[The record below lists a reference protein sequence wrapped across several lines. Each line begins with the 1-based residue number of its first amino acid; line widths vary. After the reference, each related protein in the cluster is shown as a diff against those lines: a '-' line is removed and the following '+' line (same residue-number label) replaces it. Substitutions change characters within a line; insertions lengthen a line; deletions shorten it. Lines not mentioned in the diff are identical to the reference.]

1 MSRKPQKAI
10 RICAAF
16 LLSLSVALILLGG
29 EAIAQSSSSIT
40 VNGRSVT
47 IVGGSNQQLRS
58 GLLGGATITVDGTV
72 IEVGDRTVSLLD
84 EDYEIDPE
92 GPMIIRVQGDEII
105 IEVDGETVATVTDTS
120 RGEREF
126 ARLVEAAEGGDAVAQ
141 RRLGIRYRNGEGVEQ
156 DPERALD
163 LLGKASEQGDAEA
176 QTNLA
181 IMLAHGEGGTT
192 DLEAARGLYEKAA
205 AQGQAAA
212 QSNLGVMLIEGE
224 GGPVDE
230 ERGLDLMR
238 KAAEGGN
245 RIAAH
250 NLYLLLRPG
259 GRFATSGQ
267 EAVGYLK
274 RAAELGLSRA
284 MDQLGELY
292 KRGNLVEADTEVSE
306 EHYRQAVERD
316 YQPALFG
323 LADLLLN
330 HGETTPERLEEGLRL
345 LQIAVDN
352 DDIRAINDWAV
363 YNFEGIFVDKNEVEG
378 VSLFRRAV
386 DAGNILAKRNLG
398 VAYEYGRG
406 VEQDLTEAQKWYQAA
421 LDGGHPDVPR
431 DLERLAGKIPSY
443 WYARDDEALGPV
455 GLGEL
460 QALIDNGE
468 VGSENLIWKPGLP
481 EWVPASADDELRF
494 P

>member
-1 MSRKPQKAI
+1 MRGKMQKAVSG
-10 RICAAF
+10 CSVF
-16 LLSLSVALILLGG
+16 LLSLSLALALWGG

-40 VNGRSVT
+40 VHGRSVT
-47 IVGGSNQQLRS
+47 IIGGSNQQLRS
-58 GLLGGATITVDGTV
+58 GLLGGATITVDGTA
-72 IEVGDRTVSLLD
+72 IEVGRRSISLLD
-84 EDYEIDPE
+84 EEYEI
-92 GPMIIRVQGDEII
+92 GPDGPIIIRIEGDEII
-105 IEVDGETVATVTDTS
+105 LEVEGETFATVTDTS

-141 RRLGIRYRNGEGVEQ
+141 RRLGIRHRNGEGVEQ
-156 DPERALD
+156 DPEKALE
-163 LLGKASEQGDAEA
+163 LLGKASEQGDALA

-181 IMLAHGEGGTT
+181 IMLAHGEGGAA
-192 DLEAARGLYEKAA
+192 DLEAARELYEKAA

-212 QSNLGVMLIEGE
+212 QSNLGVMLIEGQ
-224 GGPVDE
+224 GGPIDE
-230 ERGLDLMR
+230 ERALDLMR
-238 KAAEGGN
+238 RAAEGGD

-250 NLYLLLRPG
+250 NLFVLLRPA
-259 GRFATSGQ
+259 GRFATSGE
-267 EAVGYLK
+267 EAVGYLN

-292 KRGNLVEADTEVSE
+292 KRGNLVEADPEESE
-306 EHYRQAVERD
+306 RHYRQAVEQD

-345 LQIAVDN
+345 LQTAVDN

-378 VSLFRRAV
+378 VALFRRAV
-386 DAGNILAKRNLG
+386 DAGNVLAKRNLG

-406 VEQDLTEAQKWYQAA
+406 VEQDLTEAQKWYEAA
-421 LDGGHPDVPR
+421 LEGGHPDVAR
-431 DLERLAGKIPSY
+431 DLERLAGKVPSY
-443 WYARDDEALGPV
+443 WYAKDDQALGPV
-455 GLGEL
+455 ALQDL
-460 QALIDNGE
+460 QALIDNGD
-468 VGSENLIWKPGLP
+468 VGSENLIWKPGLA
-481 EWVPASADDELRF
+481 EWIPASADDGLSF